1 MITYVDFLAEISR
14 LPVYDTHEHFMPE
27 SELAENSPDFFDLL
41 FPYICDDLM
50 SAGMSGDALKSLRD
64 RNLPFHR
71 RWVIFESYYPYIRH
85 GSYFRAL
92 NKSLTAMGMSNF
104 DEAGALA
111 LNRYLTEQCKIGCYQ
126 KLAAELGIVKTNVIL
141 DDYRLAEGYDSDLFA
156 CIPTLSMF
164 CPANSNDI
172 NRIED
177 ICHQPVNELRDLDK
191 ALENLFLDYEKHNI
205 RAIKLGSAYVREL
218 DFKEGD
224 PVNAAQVLLDL
235 KNGMACRKNSLQLD
249 EKIVDFERIKPLDDY
264 LIWKIL
270 TLAKLRKFDVHIHTG
285 LHAWN
290 YNNPTRCHADR
301 LQHVIS
307 SFPDIRFVLLHAG
320 IPYIDDALLLAKY
333 YPNVILNLTWTH
345 IIDRVKTQELIERIL
360 EMIPVN
366 KVQGFGGD
374 FLYPQ
379 NVRGN
384 LEMAR
389 ENIAAV
395 LFKKITAKEMTY
407 AEAIQVAASWLVFDP
422 EGPHT

>member
-1 MITYVDFLAEISR
+1 MIMIDFTGFLAEISR
-14 LPVYDTHEHFMPE
+14 LPVFDTHEHFLPE
-27 SELAENSPDFFDLL
+27 SELTENPPDFFDLL
-41 FPYICDDLM
+41 FPYVCDDLM
-50 SAGMSGDALKSLRD
+50 SAGMSGDKLKSLRD
-64 RNLPFHR
+64 RNLSFHR
-71 RWVIFESYYPYIRH
+71 RWAIFESYYSYVRH

-92 NKSLTAMGMSNF
+92 RKSLTAMGMSDF

-111 LNRYLTEQCKIGCYQ
+111 LSGYLSEHCKIGCYQ

-141 DDYRLAEGYDSDLFA
+141 DDYRLVKGYDSEQFA

-164 CPANSNDI
+164 CPANRSDI
-172 NRIED
+172 SRIEE
-177 ICHQPVNELRDLDK
+177 ICHQPVNELLDLDK
-191 ALENLFLDYEKHNI
+191 ALENLFLDYEKQNI
-205 RAIKLGSAYVREL
+205 HAIKLGSAYVREL

-224 PVNAAQVLLDL
+224 PILAAKVLSDL
-235 KNGMACRKNSLQLD
+235 KNGLACRKNSLQLD
-249 EKIVDFERIKPLDDY
+249 EKIVDFEQIKPLDDY

-270 TLAKLRKFDVHIHTG
+270 TLAQWKKFDVHIHTG

-290 YNNPTRCHADR
+290 HNVPTRCHADSLHR
-301 LQHVIS
+301 IIS
-307 SFPDIRFVLLHAG
+307 SFPNIRFVLLHAG
-320 IPYIDDALLLAKY
+320 IPYIEDALLLAKY

-374 FLYPQ
+374 YLYPQ
-379 NVRGN
+379 NVRGS

-395 LFKKITAKEMTY
+395 LFKKIVDKEMTQG
-407 AEAIQVAASWLVFDP
+407 EAIQVAASWFC
-422 EGPHT
+422 